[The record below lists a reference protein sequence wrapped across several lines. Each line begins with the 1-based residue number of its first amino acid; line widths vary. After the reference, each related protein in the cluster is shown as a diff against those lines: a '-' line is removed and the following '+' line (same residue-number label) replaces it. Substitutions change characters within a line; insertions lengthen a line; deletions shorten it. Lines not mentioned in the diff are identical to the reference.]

1 MMELVFL
8 KLQVMNDLLHSS
20 IQQTSS
26 VDLEKNQ
33 LKIVEW
39 LIFRTRIS
47 EPVHDPSTKKQTI
60 PLSLNES

>member
-20 IQQTSS
+20 FQQTSS

-33 LKIVEW
+33 LSNEKHPGWSGYIGDYTTQVY
-39 LIFRTRIS
+39 RD
-47 EPVHDPSTKKQTI
+47 HNK
-60 PLSLNES
+60 PL